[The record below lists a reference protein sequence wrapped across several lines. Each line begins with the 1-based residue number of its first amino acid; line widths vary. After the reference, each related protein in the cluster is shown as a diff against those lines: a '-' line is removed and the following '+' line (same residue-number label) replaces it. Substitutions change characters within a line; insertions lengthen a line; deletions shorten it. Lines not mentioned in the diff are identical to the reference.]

1 MKKNKTKPG
10 YFNQGSSGGSG
21 SEYRYS
27 SEKARAPVVIKPSS
41 GKLRTGRMPRR
52 RTGSSVST
60 ARDTATWHATAR
72 SRVSGQEEEEEEDD
86 HDGTGEIVSP
96 VSDVLSTNKYN
107 DDDSLDFLE
116 GVGLV
121 DQWDLVNE
129 LKGKP
134 VEEIEKDI

>member
-1 MKKNKTKPG
+1 M
-10 YFNQGSSGGSG
+10 
-21 SEYRYS
+21 
-27 SEKARAPVVIKPSS
+27 V
-41 GKLRTGRMPRR
+41 
-52 RTGSSVST
+52 
-60 ARDTATWHATAR
+60 ATAR
-72 SRVSGQEEEEEEDD
+72 SRGPGQEEEEEEDD
-86 HDGTGEIVSP
+86 HDGTGEIVAP

-134 VEEIEKDI
+134 VEEIEKDIKVVESLKGKVEVWKKFGAGKMVLQVLGKGLRLNFVGKGPVAYEEKEQQVV

>member
-1 MKKNKTKPG
+1 M
-10 YFNQGSSGGSG
+10 
-21 SEYRYS
+21 
-27 SEKARAPVVIKPSS
+27 V
-41 GKLRTGRMPRR
+41 
-52 RTGSSVST
+52 
-60 ARDTATWHATAR
+60 ATAR
-72 SRVSGQEEEEEEDD
+72 SRGPGQEEEEEEDD
-86 HDGTGEIVSP
+86 HDGTGEIVAP